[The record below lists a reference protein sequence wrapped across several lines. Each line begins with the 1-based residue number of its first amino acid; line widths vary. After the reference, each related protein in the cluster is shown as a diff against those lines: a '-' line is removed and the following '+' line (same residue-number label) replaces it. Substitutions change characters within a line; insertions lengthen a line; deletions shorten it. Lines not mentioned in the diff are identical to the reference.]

1 MKHDYTKPAIPPKR
15 NHVRGMT
22 PLQRQ
27 CHQAAAERA
36 RKDAQKA
43 VDLLADANGKIIL
56 LERDLAETTRTLKQ
70 LEDWVRAIGHEPAF
84 AYDQSPNENTL
95 EERDRDDHRS

>member
-15 NHVRGMT
+15 NDIEGMT
-22 PLQRQ
+22 PPHRQ

-56 LERDLAETTRTLKQ
+56 LERDLAETTRTLEQ
-70 LEDWVRAIGHEPAF
+70 LEDWVRSIGHEPAL
-84 AYDQSPNENTL
+84 AYDESPNETTL
-95 EERDRDDHRS
+95 EERTTQ